1 MTDYVIADIHGN
13 YEGFKNILKE
23 VNYDME
29 MGTDSLIILGDIVDG
44 GRKTRQCINF
54 ALSLPNMIFIVG
66 NHDEWCLQ
74 WMKGGPELPIWVHQG
89 GYATM
94 ESYDY
99 KRENVPQSHID
110 LLQNAPYYI
119 IKDDMIFVHGGFN
132 PLVPIQNNKP
142 EFLIWDRTLIKYAK
156 ENPVG
161 GYSKVFVG
169 HTSTQ
174 LYGNKTVPQFFNNL
188 IMCDTGGGWNGSL
201 SIIDI
206 NTLKYWQVGGVHQQ
220 GFERDKVS
228 NKKTYI
234 YDSDW
239 SK

>member
-1 MTDYVIADIHGN
+1 MTDYIIADIHGN
-13 YEGFKNILKE
+13 YDGFKNILKE
-23 VNYDME
+23 VDYDME

-54 ALSLPNMIFIVG
+54 ALSLPNMTFVVG
-66 NHDEWCLQ
+66 NHDIWALD

-99 KRENVPQSHID
+99 NRKKVPQSHID
-110 LLQNAPYYI
+110 MIEKAPYYL
-119 IKDDMIFVHGGFN
+119 IKDDVIFVHGGFN

-142 EFLIWDRTLIKYAK
+142 EFLVWDRTLIKYAK
-156 ENPVG
+156 ENPVN

-174 LYGNKTVPQFFNNL
+174 LYEKKTVPQFFNNL

-220 GFERDKVS
+220 GFERDEK
-228 NKKTYI
+228 NKKMYH
-234 YDSDW
+234 YDPEW
-239 SK
+239 TK